1 MELTY
6 KYFFP
11 IEDIKIKKHKNRKN
25 NNQYFTPEFVVEKA
39 FSFIP
44 NIKIKNIIDPAVGNG
59 IFLKIAQKKYEEA
72 KLFGI
77 DIDSKII
84 EKLEKFNLPNAKFF
98 VGDALLKKTWQDDE
112 IQKVISNSGFDL
124 VVGNPP
130 FSSWFQ
136 RIKEPRILVDYKL
149 ANKNGKL
156 MKS

>member
-59 IFLKIAQKKYEEA
+59 IFLKIAQKNMR
-72 KLFGI
+72 KLNCLG
-77 DIDSKII
+77 
-84 EKLEKFNLPNAKFF
+84 
-98 VGDALLKKTWQDDE
+98 
-112 IQKVISNSGFDL
+112 
-124 VVGNPP
+124 
-130 FSSWFQ
+130 
-136 RIKEPRILVDYKL
+136 
-149 ANKNGKL
+149 
-156 MKS
+156 